1 MLDGE
6 GEYNLNDVKEI
17 VVTDSYLALEKTIR
31 GCQGKDELLQNKED
45 SLPLCSGLVVSS
57 YTKSE
62 AQDSRRLSS
71 TNIRAYDNYMQWSKY
86 PPGMKGDILTNFNKL
101 LFCVIE

>member
-1 MLDGE
+1 MLEGE

-17 VVTDSYLALEKTIR
+17 IVTDSYMGLGKTIR
-31 GCQGKDELLQNKED
+31 GCQGTDELPQNKEE

-62 AQDSRRLSS
+62 AQDSKRLSS
-71 TNIRAYDNYMQWSKY
+71 SLIRDYDNYMQWSKY
-86 PPGMKGDILTNFNKL
+86 PPGMKGDIISFI
-101 LFCVIE
+101 V